1 MDSKR
6 FSAPS
11 IELLRQSD
19 RKSLA
24 TVLTK
29 ITVFC
34 TYPIDT
40 VAYSLFVYLFIYLL
54 CFTGPTEDEENDFK
68 IPNNVFTISAIKLI

>member
-1 MDSKR
+1 MGSRR
-6 FSAPS
+6 FSAPY
-11 IELLRQSD
+11 IELLTKFD

-34 TYPIDT
+34 TY
-40 VAYSLFVYLFIYLL
+40 SLVCLFIYLL
-54 CFTGPTEDEENDFK
+54 CFGRTEDEG
-68 IPNNVFTISAIKLI
+68 SY

>member
-1 MDSKR
+1 MGSRR

-11 IELLRQSD
+11 IELLTKSD

-34 TYPIDT
+34 TY
-40 VAYSLFVYLFIYLL
+40 SLVCLFIYCVL
-54 CFTGPTEDEENDFK
+54 DELKMREVIK
-68 IPNNVFTISAIKLI
+68 KSQTI